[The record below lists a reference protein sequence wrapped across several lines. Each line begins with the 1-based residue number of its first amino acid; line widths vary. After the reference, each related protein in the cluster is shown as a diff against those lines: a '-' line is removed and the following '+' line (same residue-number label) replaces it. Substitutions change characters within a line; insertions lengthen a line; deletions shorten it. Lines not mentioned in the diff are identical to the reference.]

1 MQQFESTL
9 NVVKEADC
17 VGQENDIER
26 PGAERLD
33 RLYRL
38 DIAEPEFEI
47 RMALSGERQCSRA
60 EVDAHPVRGPQAR
73 QQIAVAAAKL
83 QHPDARSDQ
92 ELQIAGILIM
102 KIAVPLPPRVEIRRQ
117 PLCGIVDR
125 PFAGAHRHGMG
136 TRASAASEWATGTRV
151 GRETSQSKPPGM
163 PAGM

>member
-33 RLYRL
+33 RRYRL
-38 DIAEPEFEI
+38 DIAEPEFEM
-47 RMALSGERQCSRA
+47 RMALSGESQCSRA
-60 EVDAHPVRGPQAR
+60 EIDADPFRGPQAR
-73 QQIAVAAAKL
+73 QQIAVAAAEL

-102 KIAVPLPPRVEIRRQ
+102 EIAVPLPPRLEIRRH
-117 PLCGIVDR
+117 PLCGIADR
-125 PFAGAHRHGMG
+125 PFAGAQNSS
-136 TRASAASEWATGTRV
+136 SAAILCQPRTLPR
-151 GRETSQSKPPGM
+151 PPFL
-163 PAGM
+163 

>member
-9 NVVKEADC
+9 NVVEEADC

-33 RLYRL
+33 RRYRL
-38 DIAEPEFEI
+38 DIAEPEFEMG
-47 RMALSGERQCSRA
+47 MALSSESQCGRA
-60 EVDAHPVRGPQAR
+60 EIDADRFRGPQAR
-73 QQIAVAAAKL
+73 QQIATAAAEL
-83 QHPDARSDQ
+83 QPPDARSDQ

-102 KIAVPLPPRVEIRRQ
+102 EIAVPLAPRLEIRCQ

-136 TRASAASEWATGTRV
+136 TGTSAASEWATGTGV
-151 GRETSQSKPPGM
+151 GHERSQSRPLRM